1 MVNLLNNAP
10 NQASKFNTKNWVEKN
25 YESHGVYK
33 LLIKLN
39 FKLRCWD
46 QDYVIIV
53 TCTYI
58 LVKGNITVPNTGTA
72 AAANKRN
79 EKVIF
84 KNYASFTDCIGE
96 KYSKE

>member
-1 MVNLLNNAP
+1 MWRSRL
-10 NQASKFNTKNWVEKN
+10 
-25 YESHGVYK
+25 
-33 LLIKLN
+33 
-39 FKLRCWD
+39 C
-46 QDYVIIV
+46 DYSDV
-53 TCTYI
+53 YI
-58 LVKGNITVPNTGTA
+58 LVKGNITVSNTGTA